1 MRNPRPRR
9 QRPPRWHCWPPVS
22 PPLSR
27 PPPQI
32 TTAPARAGTDHVALH
47 AAVAQLPVAAEDR
60 TGYNRATSFGG
71 WVDADHDGCN
81 TRKEVLIDEAVT
93 APAVTGTCTLTGGTW
108 WSWYDDTEVDNASA
122 LDIDHLVPLAEAWDS
137 K

>member
-1 MRNPRPRR
+1 MALLAA
-9 QRPPRWHCWPPVS
+9 C
-22 PPLSR
+22 L
-27 PPPQI
+27 
-32 TTAPARAGTDHVALH
+32 TTSVPAAASDHDSAGARAGTDHVALH